1 MRRVSQIL
9 INNPLQG
16 STIAEDGSKFVVA
29 VNAALVDYTK
39 APINTAV
46 TANTA
51 SPGAN
56 RSSNSSNLQELDRL
70 AIEFMREILS
80 HKGEGAPPYP
90 RSFLVNEAW
99 EYLQR
104 NFREKCEQIAALE
117 HENRKLKHRLATNSD
132 IAELQAEVRYQYHR
146 LAEEA
151 QTIKRLRNLVEELE
165 VNHAQQIAELK
176 AEMTR
181 QVEIENRRPAQ
192 TRPGR
197 RKLRAIAEVS
207 HE

>member
-16 STIAEDGSKFVVA
+16 STIEDDGSKFVAA
-29 VNAALVDYTK
+29 VNTALADYTK
-39 APINTAV
+39 APINTDV
-46 TANTA
+46 TANPA
-51 SPGAN
+51 SPVAN
-56 RSSNSSNLQELDRL
+56 RPSNSGNLKELDRL
-70 AIEFMREILS
+70 AIEFMRELLS
-80 HKGEGAPPYP
+80 YKGEGAPPYS

-117 HENRKLKHRLATNSD
+117 HENRKLNHRLATNSD

-151 QTIKRLRNLVEELE
+151 QTIKRLRNLIEELE
-165 VNHAQQIAELK
+165 VNHDRQIAELK
-176 AEMTR
+176 AEMAR
-181 QVEIENRRPAQ
+181 QVKIENRRPAQ

-197 RKLRAIAEVS
+197 RKLKTGVS
-207 HE
+207 DT